1 MASLTDIFTPSFFIF
16 LGILILV
23 AALIVVFFESRMREQ
38 NHKIAS
44 MLNLVTC
51 LADEINVI
59 KIHQLTQSGVP
70 NQMNNTNL
78 NEIQSACPPVVPKI
92 KSCIHAREDL
102 IIGTGQVTVCDLTPR
117 SAMERP
123 VVNRWEPIVDH

>member
-1 MASLTDIFTPSFFIF
+1 MKS
-16 LGILILV
+16 
-23 AALIVVFFESRMREQ
+23 LIV
-38 NHKIAS
+38 IP
-44 MLNLVTC
+44 MLV
-51 LADEINVI
+51 
-59 KIHQLTQSGVP
+59 LTACA
-70 NQMNNTNL
+70 NNTFVYNPPDQTMDFADFNRFKWDCPHAAEQTAFLKSELVKTTHYQFDNARRAIIYKNL